1 MKTKEE
7 VIKAAWEEYWD
18 ILPEEVQKDLL
29 KYNGKLFLRTF
40 HEFIKKESDPD
51 TFDLIIE
58 EISKD
63 LFKSYFRPHSL
74 KGIEDNNGW
83 IRVADAL
90 PKISGEY
97 LVITH
102 AKPSSEEILH
112 VDLEQAYGLNFL
124 ESHCTHYRLK
134 EQLKR
139 PLYL

>member
-7 VIKAAWEEYWD
+7 VIKAAWEKFGIPVGPHVDENGWINIKQELEQF
-18 ILPEEVQKDLL
+18 ILSFLL
-29 KYNGKLFLRTF
+29 DVCYEQDGLNEKIDKHLGKYRPKELR
-40 HEFIKKESDPD
+40 
-51 TFDLIIE
+51 
-58 EISKD
+58 
-63 LFKSYFRPHSL
+63 
-74 KGIEDNNGW
+74 GIDDNNGW

-102 AKPSSEEILH
+102 AKPSSEETLH
-112 VDLEQAYGLNFL
+112 VDLEQGYGLNFL

-139 PLYL
+139 PLY